1 MNYPIPLTSLVAF
14 IALMVSTAGW
24 ASTAS
29 SSCYQQLNLE
39 MPENNINSALYIF
52 IDQTMPLNSRMRSN
66 LSALLSTHPKSGEQV
81 RVARFSPNIKGQFTE
96 LSYEG
101 FLDSKPSEAYLYQL
115 KESQKEAL
123 QTCINRQKIEA
134 KQLLIRAVKRDL
146 ELINTQLPHT
156 NLLYALKR
164 LSETVLIDDT
174 IDDKTVLIVSDGL
187 ENSEVSSFY
196 RRRTIATINSEK
208 EMSKVIKHQLLA
220 DWHGAKVY
228 MFGLGNIKDERKQ
241 VKPSQL
247 ESLKKFWNS
256 YFTAGGATVKE
267 LGTPALLSRQL

>member
-1 MNYPIPLTSLVAF
+1 MNYSIPLTSLVAF
-14 IALMVSTAGW
+14 IALIASTAGW
-24 ASTAS
+24 ASTTS
-29 SSCYQQLNLE
+29 SSCYQQLDLE

-66 LSALLSTHPKSGEQV
+66 LNTLLSTHPKSGEQV
-81 RVARFSPNIKGQFTE
+81 RVARFSPNIKGQYTE

-101 FLDSKPSEAYLYQL
+101 SLDSKPSEAYLYQL

-123 QTCINRQKIEA
+123 KACINRQKTEE
-134 KQLLIRAVKRDL
+134 KQALTRAIKRNL
-146 ELINTQLPHT
+146 EFINTQLPRT
-156 NLLYALKR
+156 DLLYALKR
-164 LSETVLIDDT
+164 LSETVLINDT
-174 IDDKTVLIVSDGL
+174 IDDKTVLIISDGL

-196 RRRTIATINSEK
+196 RRRSIATINSEK

-228 MFGLGNIKDERKQ
+228 MFGLGNIKDERKYI
-241 VKPSQL
+241 KPSQL

-256 YFTAGGATVKE
+256 YLTAGGATVKE
-267 LGTPALLSRQL
+267 LGTPALLTRQL